1 LCQNK
6 AEKLE
11 IRTARLP
18 IGAYIDNLP
27 TRKVLTVNQV
37 FQILTEYI
45 DKRDWKAA
53 FEAVIPIRK
62 YSQIGRRK
70 QKKLAV
76 PEGAADGD
84 ADGDDDD
91 DEEAEEAEEAK
102 ETSAEI
108 SGAADTQSHHE

>member
-1 LCQNK
+1 M
-6 AEKLE
+6 
-11 IRTARLP
+11 RTARLP

-45 DKRDWKAA
+45 DKRDWKEA

-76 PEGAADGD
+76 AEGGAEGEVVDAEGDG
-84 ADGDDDD
+84 DDD
-91 DEEAEEAEEAK
+91 DEEAEEAK
-102 ETSAEI
+102 ELPAEI
-108 SGAADTQSHHE
+108 AGVEGPQPS

>member
-1 LCQNK
+1 M
-6 AEKLE
+6 
-11 IRTARLP
+11 RTARLP

-70 QKKLAV
+70 QKKLAAAQG
-76 PEGAADGD
+76 GAEEEIVD
-84 ADGDDDD
+84 AEGDDDD
-91 DEEAEEAEEAK
+91 GDEEAEEAK
-102 ETSAEI
+102 ELPAEI
-108 SGAADTQSHHE
+108 AGVEDTQPS